1 MVTFHDLVKFDE
13 SKADLA
19 TDPVFSP
26 DALKAEGRKVPGKP
40 RFGSNQS
47 HRTATGQEQPQD
59 QNQDSSTNKNMPR
72 VLQITCTPQIEMNVL
87 SSYSQKDFVLVVSR
101 KVITQWTV
109 ARG

>member
-1 MVTFHDLVKFDE
+1 MKVKLILLQILSSLLMPLRPKAERFLVNQ
-13 SKADLA
+13 DLA
-19 TDPVFSP
+19 QI
-26 DALKAEGRKVPGKP
+26 K
-40 RFGSNQS
+40 
-47 HRTATGQEQPQD
+47 ATGQEQPQN